1 MKTFL
6 TALVCSFLALT
17 ASAQS
22 TDSLVTGKNPIRDS
36 DFSRLLQDINSRDT
50 DSLKTEAL
58 KERFVNTN
66 YFTTAQ
72 IRKLLSLVAKD
83 SDKLAL
89 ARSAYDRV
97 TDPRNF
103 AGLVDLFN
111 SSIYQREFT
120 LWVNK
125 QASNN

>member
-6 TALVCSFLALT
+6 TALFCGFLALA

-22 TDSLVTGKNPIRDS
+22 TDSLATGKNSIS
-36 DFSRLLQDINSRDT
+36 QNEFARLLQNINTQDT

-58 KERFVNTN
+58 KNTFINTN

-111 SSIYQREFT
+111 SNIYQREFT

-125 QASNN
+125 QGFE